1 MPDEMLRHRIARV
14 LCSLLA
20 LTIGVGPQGCAYN
33 PAESMLP
40 PSAVAPPGAPFPMLS
55 KGEVYADDSGIAPD
69 LPISVGDVLEVFI
82 RRGAGEEKFTSTVR
96 DSGEATVAF
105 LDIKVVGLTPAQ
117 AEARIQEEVSKVMRD
132 PRVQLQFTKKQA
144 KVKRIFVFGE
154 VTRPGQIPM
163 TRGMTVMQAIA
174 AADNYKES
182 ALLDEIRVIRG
193 NLNQPEILTAD
204 LSRLFTYGDFTR
216 NLALEEND
224 VIYVPRDKLGDRS
237 ATANRVIPIM
247 GIFLQPLF
255 AATLITTLGPGIAP
269 AALLPGLQAP
279 K

>member
-1 MPDEMLRHRIARV
+1 L
-14 LCSLLA
+14 LLA

-33 PAESMLP
+33 PAESTLP
-40 PSAVAPPGAPFPMLS
+40 PSAVAPPGTPFPALS
-55 KGEVYADDSGIAPD
+55 KGDVYADDTGITPD
-69 LPISVGDVLEVFI
+69 LPIGIGDVLEISI

-96 DSGEATVAF
+96 DTGEITVAF
-105 LDIKVVGLTPAQ
+105 VDIKVVGLTAAQ
-117 AEARIQEEVSKVMRD
+117 AEVRIQEEVAKVMRN
-132 PRVQLQFTKKQA
+132 PRVQLQFTKKTA

-163 TRGMTVMQAIA
+163 TRGMTILQAIA

-182 ALLDEIRVIRG
+182 AILDEIRVIRG

-204 LSRLFTYGDFTR
+204 LSRVFTYGDFTR

-224 VIYVPRDKLGDRS
+224 VIYVPRDKLGDRA
-237 ATANRVIPIM
+237 ATANRILPIM

-269 AALLPGLQAP
+269 AAVIPGLATP
-279 K
+279 R